1 MNPIVIKAPAVSG
14 TAGAIIRKETYL
26 SHRRAEQILQDAH
39 LEAACVVEAA
49 HQQRASVFEAA
60 RQEGYA
66 AGLAEW
72 NEILVRAWKS
82 HDELLVQGERELVRL
97 AIRIAR
103 KIIGEELSTNA
114 DAVLGIVR
122 EALRSV
128 RHARILLIQVSPEDE
143 LTVRE
148 RVDSF
153 RSALGNIVEISVL
166 ADPALGRGGCIV
178 ESDAGIIDAQLETQL
193 SSLEEALLARAPE

>member
-14 TAGAIIRKETYL
+14 TVGAIIKKETYL
-26 SHRRAEQILQDAH
+26 SQRRAEQILQDAH
-39 LEAACVVEAA
+39 LEAVRVVEAA
-49 HQQRASVFEAA
+49 HQQRASVVEAA

-66 AGLAEW
+66 DGLAEW

-82 HDELLVQGERELVRL
+82 HNELIVHGESELVRM

-103 KIIGEELSTNA
+103 KIIGEELSTKA
-114 DAVLGIVR
+114 DAILGIVR

-128 RHARILLIQVSPEDE
+128 WHARTLRIRVSPEDE

-148 RVDSF
+148 KVDSF
-153 RSALGNIVEISVL
+153 RSVLGNTVEITVFG
-166 ADPALGRGGCIV
+166 DPAVGRGGCIV

-193 SSLEEALLARAPE
+193 SSFEKALLGRAPE